1 LSEYQETEKPLRV
14 FYNFDDDEDDDY
26 YYDDDYN
33 QKEDNQKE
41 DEKPQSFNE
50 GIQAEEN
57 QPTKK
62 KFSSLFSAFSKK
74 EKVKAKNKQLESTS
88 QVTPS
93 ENNLTISAWWP
104 HAFLGEMCIEQTGL
118 GNINMMIK
126 SYRNSLNTL
135 FQEIEKLNQNN
146 TASFDNNI
154 NQSTQLFQ
162 NETSKKEEM
171 LCEIAFWASILGVFI
186 TVFFGRMFGLI
197 VQVLIIYYAIKGLHT
212 KKRIKAIIALIL
224 SVISLAIFAL
234 SFLLAIIQ

>member
-1 LSEYQETEKPLRV
+1 MKKGRST
-14 FYNFDDDEDDDY
+14 YNFHLSCDSNKVNELI
-26 YYDDDYN
+26 
-33 QKEDNQKE
+33 
-41 DEKPQSFNE
+41 QSYLNANGF
-50 GIQAEEN
+50 QLA
-57 QPTKK
+57 TKK
-62 KFSSLFSAFSKK
+62 GETYYQAGDEVMGYRYF
-74 EKVKAKNKQLESTS
+74 NYHI
-88 QVTPS
+88 S

-212 KKRIKAIIALIL
+212 KKRIKAIIAIIL
-224 SVISLAIFAL
+224 SVISLAIFVL